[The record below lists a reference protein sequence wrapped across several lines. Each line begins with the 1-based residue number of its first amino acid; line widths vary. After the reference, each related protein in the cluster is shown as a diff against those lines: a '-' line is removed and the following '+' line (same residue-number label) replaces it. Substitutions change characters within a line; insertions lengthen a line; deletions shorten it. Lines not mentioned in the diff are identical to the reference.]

1 MADRLVRV
9 MVTADTAAAMRN
21 IGALAEESD
30 AVAAD
35 SSAVMGETAAKTGN
49 VFERLG
55 NSMANWGLPFSGSV
69 TKMGQN
75 LEEADTKGQKFGSAL
90 SSVGK
95 VALIGVAVAAAGAA
109 AESMHLA
116 DEFDKATNSIAANA
130 GISQK
135 AAKTIGDSFL
145 NSAQGTIYSGTQV
158 AQAYAG
164 VAAQLATVQG
174 KALNAGQAT
183 SVMKAAMDLAEAT
196 GEDLNTTASSLGTT
210 MQLYGIKAAG
220 ATNASNILYNAGKE
234 TGAGLEAVT
243 KAVTKL
249 HSQLGVATPPLA
261 QVGAL
266 LEDLAK
272 HGESGRQG
280 LSAASTA
287 MATLMKAS
295 VGVTQAQ
302 QQQSAIYKEM
312 SPQLQSLVSQYQ
324 SGAMSYTT
332 FDAAAQG
339 LGETQYNLASQF
351 ASAGAAVQ
359 TAQTKLATMGITVD
373 NAKGKFVGMASVIT
387 QLHTKI
393 QGMSQAQALATV
405 GQVFGTTAAQKMLTT
420 IEAGPAAYE
429 KSAAAIAKHNSTAAA
444 ASKAMDNMGDQF
456 KIIGKDVEDVGVK
469 VGEVLL
475 PPMEKFMGFLTGHMW
490 VLGALAGV
498 IGGALVVAMAAYTVN
513 TIAAAAATLGLTW
526 PIVAIVAG
534 VALLVAGI
542 ILLVTHWN
550 QVWGAIVAT
559 AQGVWTSIKTGLVD
573 PIVNFFISLPNT
585 IKNAFG
591 TLASAITSPFRDAF
605 NLVATLWNNTL
616 GKLSF
621 SIPGWVPMI
630 GGDKFSLPK
639 IPTLATGGM
648 VTGDGLA
655 YLHAGEV
662 VVNQQQQ
669 VAAAGGG
676 GSQVNI
682 NVTSND
688 GQAVVNALKLYM
700 QSHGSVPIR
709 TTG

>member
-1 MADRLVRV
+1 MADRVVRV
-9 MVTADTAAAMRN
+9 LVTADTAAALAK
-21 IGALAEESD
+21 IEEVGAVSDETAEQS
-30 AVAAD
+30 A
-35 SSAVMGETAAKTGN
+35 AVMGEATAATGGM
-49 VFERLG
+49 FTKIGSGL
-55 NSMANWGLPFSGSV
+55 AGLPLVGGAFQ
-69 TKMGQN
+69 KMG
-75 LEEADTKGQKFGSAL
+75 ESISKADTTGQKFGAAL
-90 SSVGK
+90 SGIGK
-95 VALIGVAVAAAGAA
+95 LAAVGVAAGLAGAA
-109 AESMHLA
+109 AESMRLA

-135 AAKTIGDSFL
+135 AAKAIGDSFL
-145 NSAQGTIYSGTQV
+145 NSAQGTIYSGTQT
-158 AQAYAG
+158 ATAYAG

-174 KALNAGQAT
+174 KALNAAQAS
-183 SVMKAAMDLAEAT
+183 SVMTAAMQLSEAT
-196 GEDLNTTASSLGTT
+196 GGDLNSTTTDLATT
-210 MQLYGIKAAG
+210 MQLYGLKANQA
-220 ATNASNILYNAGKE
+220 ADASNILYNAGKE
-234 TGAGLEAVT
+234 TGTGMDAVT

-249 HSQLGVATPPLA
+249 HSQLGVATPPLS

-295 VGVTQAQ
+295 VGVITAQ
-302 QQQSAIYKEM
+302 QNAKSIFDEM
-312 SPQLQSLVSQYQ
+312 SPSLQTLADKYQ
-324 SGAMSYTT
+324 SGAMSYTV
-332 FDAAAQG
+332 FDKAAQG
-339 LGETQYNLASQF
+339 LGQTQYQLASQWMSS
-351 ASAGAAVQ
+351 ASAVQ
-359 TAQTKLATMGITVD
+359 TAQSKMAEMGITVD
-373 NAKGKFVGMASVIT
+373 TARGKFVGMASVIT

-405 GQVFGTTAAQKMLTT
+405 GQVFGVTAAQKMLTT
-420 IEAGPAAYE
+420 VEAGPAAYE
-429 KSAAAIAKHNSTAAA
+429 KSAAAIAKHNSTADA
-444 ASKAMDNMGDQF
+444 ASKAMNNMSDQF
-456 KIIGKDVEDVGVK
+456 KIIGKDVEDVGIK

-475 PPMEKFMGFLTGHMW
+475 PPVEKFMGFLTGHMW
-490 VLGALAGV
+490 VLGIVAG
-498 IGGALVVAMAAYTVN
+498 LVGVGLVAAMTAYAVSAAT
-513 TIAAAAATLGLTW
+513 AAAASIGVW
-526 PIVAIVAG
+526 GPILLIVAG

-559 AQGVWTSIKTGLVD
+559 ATGVWNNIKSGLVD

-630 GGDKFSLPK
+630 GGDKFSLPR